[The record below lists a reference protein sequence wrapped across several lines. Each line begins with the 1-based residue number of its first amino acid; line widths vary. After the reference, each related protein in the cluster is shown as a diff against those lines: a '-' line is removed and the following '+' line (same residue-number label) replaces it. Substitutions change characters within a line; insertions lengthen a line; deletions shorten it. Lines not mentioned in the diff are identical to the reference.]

1 MWKSIKTSTKW
12 ILLYMVSSMM
22 FGASVSEDVAFEVA
36 RNIYIENA
44 NLLNRDEIVISSI
57 EKIKNEGNNLIYI
70 FHKIC
75 N

>member
-22 FGASVSEDVAFEVA
+22 FGASVSEDVAIEVA

-70 FHKIC
+70 FHL
-75 N
+75 